1 MDCVSLPFSRV
12 PKSSKLLVDY
22 VERHENVAR
31 FYNGSPFTAET
42 YDRQKQQLKSF
53 QTERKALVDVLL
65 RQNKA
70 FGAGNETL
78 DNIQRLSDRET
89 LAVVTGQQVGLFS
102 GPAFTLYKALTAV
115 RLSQSLNARG
125 VKNVPIFWL
134 ATEDHDLE
142 EVAQI
147 YALNDDYEAVH
158 LHDPGERPAPQ
169 SPVGLV
175 KLTEGIAGLLDRLES
190 LLPPAGERAQL
201 LQDLRG
207 AYQPG
212 TTWSQAFAEFLTR
225 LFGRW
230 GVILLDP
237 MDEAVHGLAGPTYQK
252 VLRHANELRSSLRE
266 RSAELLNGGYH
277 AQVHIAEDSTLLF
290 AEREGNRLPIHS
302 SGSNGKE
309 FSIGEGRTTSIEVLE
324 SEIRD
329 RPLNFSANVLL
340 RPLVQ
345 DTLLPTIA
353 YVAGPSE
360 LAYLGQAQALYAAF
374 GRPMPA
380 IHPRCG
386 FTLIDRRVE
395 RWMEKYQV
403 AIEDVWLGQD
413 YLTQRIASTAFA
425 EGWSE
430 RFDQTERDL
439 AELLSRLR
447 KDIEVL
453 DPTLL
458 DTLNH
463 AEEKIQYQVEKLK
476 GKLTRSVLSRSEV
489 LARHEQALLRAILPE
504 KELQER
510 LVSGVYF
517 LGRAGYGLLDRLLE
531 QIPADSSGHYI
542 MSF

>member
-1 MDCVSLPFSRV
+1 MDSVSLSYSQV

-22 VERHENVAR
+22 VERHENVDR
-31 FYNGSPFTAET
+31 FYDGSPFTAET
-42 YDRQKQQLKSF
+42 YDRLKQQIKSF
-53 QTERKALVDVLL
+53 QTNRKALVDVLL

-78 DNIQRLSDRET
+78 ENIQRLSDPET

-125 VKNVPIFWL
+125 VKTVPVFWL

-147 YALNDDYEAVH
+147 YTLNDDYEAIH

-169 SPVGLV
+169 SPVGRV

-190 LLPPAGERAQL
+190 LLPPGDERIQL

-237 MDEAVHGLAGPTYQK
+237 MDETVHGLAGPIYQK
-252 VLRHANELRSSLRE
+252 VLRQANEYRSLLQE
-266 RSAELLNGGYH
+266 RSTELLNAGYH

-290 AEREGNRLPIHS
+290 AEREGNRLPVHS
-302 SGSNGKE
+302 FGGSGQR
-309 FSIGEGRTTSIEVLE
+309 FSIGGSQSASIEELE

-329 RPLNFSANVLL
+329 KPLKFSANVLL

-345 DTLLPTIA
+345 DTILPTIA

-360 LAYLGQAQALYAAF
+360 LAYLGQAQVLYSAI

-380 IHPRCG
+380 VFPRCG
-386 FTLIDRRVE
+386 FTLVDRRVE

-403 AIEDVWLGQD
+403 AVEDVWLGQD
-413 YLTQRIASTAFA
+413 HLAQRIASTAFSK
-425 EGWSE
+425 GWSE

-439 AELLSRLR
+439 TELLSRLR

-453 DPTLL
+453 DPTLV

-476 GKLTRSVLSRSEV
+476 GKLTRSVLGRSEV
-489 LARHEQALLRAILPE
+489 LARHEQALLHAIMPE

-531 QIPADSSGHYI
+531 QIPDDSSGHYI

>member
-1 MDCVSLPFSRV
+1 MDCMSLPFSKV

-22 VERHENVAR
+22 MERYESVSR
-31 FYNGSPFTAET
+31 FYNGSPFKAET
-42 YDRQKQQLKSF
+42 YDRLKQRLQSF
-53 QTERKALVDVLL
+53 RSDRKTLVDVLQ
-65 RQNKA
+65 RQNEG

-78 DNIQRLSDRET
+78 VNIQRLGEAET
-89 LAVVTGQQVGLFS
+89 FAVVTGQQVGLFS
-102 GPAFTLYKALTAV
+102 GPAFTLYKALTAI

-125 VKNVPIFWL
+125 VTTVPVFWL

-142 EVAQI
+142 EVAQT
-147 YALNDDYEAVH
+147 YTLSDDYDAVH
-158 LHDPGERPAPQ
+158 LHHAGARPAPQ
-169 SPVGLV
+169 SPVGHV
-175 KLTEGIAGLLDRLES
+175 TLTAGLAGVLDRLES
-190 LLPPAGERAQL
+190 LLPSGEERDQVL
-201 LQDLRG
+201 HDLRLS
-207 AYQPG
+207 YQPG
-212 TTWSQAFAEFLTR
+212 TTWSRAFAQFLTR

-237 MDEAVHGLAGPTYQK
+237 MDEAIHRLAVPMYQK
-252 VLRHANELRSSLRE
+252 VLRQAGEFRSLLQGRSIELVR
-266 RSAELLNGGYH
+266 AGYH
-277 AQVHIAEDSTLLF
+277 AQVHIADDSTLLF
-290 AEREGNRLPIHS
+290 AEREGNRLPVRAS
-302 SGSNGKE
+302 SGNE
-309 FSIGEGRTTSIEVLE
+309 EDFSIGESQTASLE
-324 SEIRD
+324 DLENEIMS
-329 RPLNFSANVLL
+329 RPLYFSANVLL

-360 LAYLGQAQALYAAF
+360 LAYLGQAQVLYSAF
-374 GRPMPA
+374 DRPMPA
-380 IHPRCG
+380 VFPRCS
-386 FTLIDRRVE
+386 FTLVDRRVE

-413 YLTQRIASTAFA
+413 HLTQRIASKVFS
-425 EGWSE
+425 EGWSD
-430 RFDQTERDL
+430 RFDQTQRDL

-463 AEEKIQYQVEKLK
+463 TEEKIQFQIERLK

-489 LARHEQALLRAILPE
+489 LARHEQSLLRAIMPE

-510 LVSGVYF
+510 LVSGAYF
-517 LGRAGYGLLDRLLE
+517 LGRAGYGLLNRLLE